1 MKLNQNIFRFRKR
14 NSQIQQKQNESEKLL
29 RNFAFLDLKDLF
41 DHFSVSGSGLT
52 AKQAEQ
58 LQEEYGKNIITT
70 GQSNTTLHR
79 LVNAVVNPFNIVL
92 LIIAVITLFTD
103 VIYSQHPDYVT
114 VCIILF
120 LVIVSSLVAFIQ
132 GERSNSAAE
141 KLSKMISN
149 KADVL
154 RDGVQT
160 EIPIEDVV
168 LSLIHI

>member
-103 VIYSQHPDYVT
+103 VIYSQHGMHYPVFGNRLQPGRIYPGRT
-114 VCIILF
+114 LQ
-120 LVIVSSLVAFIQ
+120 LGGGKAFEDDFQQ
-132 GERSNSAAE
+132 GRRPA
-141 KLSKMISN
+141 
-149 KADVL
+149 
-154 RDGVQT
+154 
-160 EIPIEDVV
+160 
-168 LSLIHI
+168 

>member
-1 MKLNQNIFRFRKR
+1 MLRKCGRSAAAFLSGNRLAGFYVVLWELYYGKVIPYETQSEHFQNSKR

-29 RNFAFLDLKDLF
+29 RNFAFLDLNDLY

-103 VIYSQHPDYVT
+103 VIYSQHRITLPYA
-114 VCIILF
+114 
-120 LVIVSSLVAFIQ
+120 SSCFW
-132 GERSNSAAE
+132 
-141 KLSKMISN
+141 
-149 KADVL
+149 
-154 RDGVQT
+154 
-160 EIPIEDVV
+160 
-168 LSLIHI
+168 